1 MISHYVDNVAVTLDL
16 DGCLLVDL
24 SDGIN
29 TTQPY

>member
-1 MISHYVDNVAVTLDL
+1 MIGHYVDYAAIAFNL

-24 SDGIN
+24 SDSIN